1 MRAAR
6 GVNTGGGGGYG
17 GSSGGYQAPQEID
30 DRT

>member
-17 GSSGGYQAPQEID
+17 GGSGGYQAPQEID